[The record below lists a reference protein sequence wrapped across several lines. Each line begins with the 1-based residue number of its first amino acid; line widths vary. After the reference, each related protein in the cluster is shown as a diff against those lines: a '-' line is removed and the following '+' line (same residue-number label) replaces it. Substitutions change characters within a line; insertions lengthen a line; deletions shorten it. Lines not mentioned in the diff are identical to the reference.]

1 MAEAEA
7 AAAARFNCF
16 AINETKATSTALAT
30 AHRPLPKSGHVTCA
44 GVRECAYV
52 SVCVCA
58 CILWIHLP
66 VRLFGM
72 RAACAAALC
81 SALFKR
87 STHMRSFSMLPF
99 PLPRP
104 TSPPTPSPPALI
116 LCACWQLIPLRSKH
130 RKLSLPTSRRQQRR
144 QRQLRFRHEDAFH
157 NNSNGNNNNKWY

>member
-1 MAEAEA
+1 M
-7 AAAARFNCF
+7 
-16 AINETKATSTALAT
+16 S
-30 AHRPLPKSGHVTCA
+30 
-44 GVRECAYV
+44 
-52 SVCVCA
+52 VCA

-81 SALFKR
+81 AALFKR

-130 RKLSLPTSRRQQRR
+130 RKLSLPTSRRQ
-144 QRQLRFRHEDAFH
+144 RQLRFRHEDAFH
-157 NNSNGNNNNKWY
+157 NNSNNNKSQLAVNCLTVQANGFPLLRRICINAAQLSAQLAALLAAITNQLQNAQAKF